1 LTTIVNYCAAYSKA
15 ASGIFLYETVRLLK
29 VVLNGNTRSITWQLF
44 AINVIIVL
52 MDVGLLALEYK
63 DQIVLE
69 QTFKGAIYSVKLKLE
84 FAILGKL
91 VTVIGTTRDKHRSDT
106 IDRTEDFVDSARTV
120 SGYTHA
126 SPTRTTSRPCRPRE
140 ELSKDVSSEHIDT
153 IDEGLPDRKKDNR
166 HTAIERQ
173 DEHSLS
179 APLRA
184 RPSTDPGRSNSE
196 DAYVDFIRQ
205 ITRA

>member
-1 LTTIVNYCAAYSKA
+1 M
-15 ASGIFLYETVRLLK
+15 
-29 VVLNGNTRSITWQLF
+29 WQLF

-91 VTVIGTTRDKHRSDT
+91 VTVIGTTRDRHLSDT
-106 IDRTEDFVDSARTV
+106 IDRTEDFVDIARTV

-126 SPTRTTSRPCRPRE
+126 SPTGTTSRPCRPRE

-153 IDEGLPDRKKDNR
+153 IDEGLPDRKKANR
-166 HTAIERQ
+166 HAAIERQ
-173 DEHSLS
+173 VEHSLS

-184 RPSTDPGRSNSE
+184 RSTTDPGRSNSE